1 MLCLIWNCFVYLC
14 CQSDTGIAETRKQEL
29 LPGRAYKFRVAAIN
43 QCGHGPFS
51 EVTAFKTCM
60 PGNRLAVDHMMCTA
74 SLTWV
79 VSKVVSRPNVCCS

>member
-1 MLCLIWNCFVYLC
+1 MPYLELFICLCY
-14 CQSDTGIAETRKQEL
+14 QSDSGIAETRKQEL

-60 PGNRLAVDHMMCTA
+60 PGRQLVEVLQCCDHDL
-74 SLTWV
+74 SLLLMEV
-79 VSKVVSRPNVCCS
+79 Y

>member
-1 MLCLIWNCFVYLC
+1 MLCFIRNCLFIRVVK
-14 CQSDTGIAETRKQEL
+14 SDTGIAETRKQEL

-60 PGNRLAVDHMMCTA
+60 PGRAITIVTIGYLI
-74 SLTWV
+74 W
-79 VSKVVSRPNVCCS
+79 

>member
-1 MLCLIWNCFVYLC
+1 MLCFIWIC
-14 CQSDTGIAETRKQEL
+14 CLFTCVVKSDTGIAETRKQEL

-60 PGNRLAVDHMMCTA
+60 PGMYSSALF
-74 SLTWV
+74 
-79 VSKVVSRPNVCCS
+79 